1 MIRYDLMCDKEHEFD
16 SWFRD
21 SAAFDDQSAAGEV
34 TCPVCGS
41 AKVSKRLM
49 TPGVPAKSNRKQTPP
64 PAIIDAKSKAVREAL
79 RKVRQH
85 VEATSDYVGAD
96 FPEEARR
103 IYYKET
109 EERGIYGEASLE
121 DAKSLHEE
129 GIEVLPLPPAP
140 DEKN

>member
-1 MIRYDLMCDKEHEFD
+1 MIRYDLICEAEHEFD

-21 SAAFDDQSAAGEV
+21 SATFDVQSQAGEV
-34 TCPVCGS
+34 VCPVCGS
-41 AKVSKRLM
+41 QKVSKRLM
-49 TPGVPAKSNRKQTPP
+49 TPGVPAKSNRKAPP
-64 PAIIDAKSKAVREAL
+64 PAISDAKSKAVREAMGKI
-79 RKVRQH
+79 RHH

-103 IYYKET
+103 IYYKEA

-129 GIEVLPLPPAP
+129 GIEVLPLPPVP
-140 DEKN
+140 DEKH

>member
-1 MIRYDLMCDKEHEFD
+1 MIRYDLACDKEHIFD

-21 SAAFDDQSAAGEV
+21 SAAFDAQSKAGEIA
-34 TCPVCGS
+34 CPVCGS
-41 AKVSKRLM
+41 TKVTKQLM
-49 TPGVPAKSNRKQTPP
+49 TPGVPAKSNRKAAP
-64 PAIIDAKSKAVREAL
+64 PAITDAKSKAVREAM
-79 RKVRQH
+79 RKLRQH
-85 VEATSDYVGAD
+85 VESTSDYVGAD

-129 GIEVLPLPPAP
+129 GIEVVPLPPAP

>member
-1 MIRYDLMCDKEHEFD
+1 MIRYDLICEAEHEFD

-21 SAAFDDQSAAGEV
+21 SAAFDTQSNSGKIV
-34 TCPVCGS
+34 CPVCGS

-49 TPGVPAKSNRKQTPP
+49 TPGVPAKSNRKAAP
-64 PAIIDAKSKAVREAL
+64 PAITDNKSKAVREAM
-79 RKVRQH
+79 RKLRQH
-85 VEATSDYVGAD
+85 IEATSDYVGAD
-96 FPEEARR
+96 FPDEARR

-129 GIEVLPLPPAP
+129 GIDVVPLPPAP